1 MNLQQDK
8 YTFFVLYPHLFSGLS
23 ILLQAKKKFSTLK
36 YRITFFSRVIQVSK
50 YIKVKRTN
58 NANLEV
64 LNGWRMVHTE
74 QKQLAGLSKAAV
86 LG

>member
-8 YTFFVLYPHLFSGLS
+8 YMFFVLPLPTFT